1 MAGETNLPRNE
12 NSVFK
17 AATIFG
23 FIVSSFFGVGGAFY
37 LDRRIR
43 SSSQKE
49 KARAILSSLKA
60 ELNRNLGILTQ
71 IQKTLKPTMT
81 IFF

>member
-1 MAGETNLPRNE
+1 MLEEFLVE
-12 NSVFK
+12 IV
-17 AATIFG
+17 AT
-23 FIVSSFFGVGGAFY
+23 FFGVGGAFY

-49 KARAILSSLKA
+49 KARAILSSLKG

-71 IQKTLKPTMT
+71 IQKKRVGISYLS
-81 IFF
+81 